1 MGSVSYSQYPP
12 YTSAGFISFLEI
24 RVNSDVVCQLCRNT
38 VPHEGIEKMNLT
50 GTQKPDLKMES
61 ARLHPWRYLFHC
73 ISRDNRAMWFEM
85 LLYTLLVPLSS
96 LAFAVAPKLVLDY
109 IQAQNWQGIVTV
121 IAIAAL
127 AASLGTWLQQFL
139 TGDYR
144 MRMNSVRYGMILDVG
159 RTGMN
164 MPFSNTETASTRED
178 ISLIMRTLGSPNAGP
193 GLIMLKMLTL
203 GASLI
208 GLFGFTGILSE
219 LNPGYVAVL
228 ILFLALQYALLNRKI
243 KYRQSFD
250 EEEGH
255 LVNMRV
261 YAENQLLDFS
271 RGKDIRIFRFAPLL
285 LDEARKQAGFHIDL
299 LKKIYRGELKWES
312 LDAVVALVRDL
323 ALYGVL
329 LLLLFQGRLE
339 IGQFI
344 LYTGSLTSFIFW
356 FERMAEDLSA
366 IGNQLKYLKAVD
378 RYVTLNRPRTDG
390 RKDLPENPVISF
402 RDLSFT
408 YPGAEKPVL
417 DHLNLELRPGQRI
430 ALVGENGAG
439 KTTLIKLL
447 TGLYQATNGSITLN
461 DANLSDFDSALW
473 QARFSCVFQ
482 DSALFAMTVAEN
494 VAMSLTPDRERV
506 AGALKKAGLWDD
518 ISKLPNGMDTELLR
532 FVNDGGVDLSGGQR
546 QRLFLARALYQ
557 DRPLLILDE
566 PTAALDPLAEFD
578 LYTRFNELTAA
589 RTTVFISHRLSSTR
603 FCDLIYFLENGSI
616 REVGSH
622 QDLMALGGRYAA
634 LFELQA
640 RNYRANGD
648 AEANLTEE
656 PEGEIHG

>member
-1 MGSVSYSQYPP
+1 M
-12 YTSAGFISFLEI
+12 AE
-24 RVNSDVVCQLCRNT
+24 
-38 VPHEGIEKMNLT
+38 
-50 GTQKPDLKMES
+50 TQKSVLK
-61 ARLHPWRYLFHC
+61 AKTVRQHPWLYLFHC
-73 ISRDNRAMWFEM
+73 ISRDNRAMWLEM

-109 IQAQNWQGIVTV
+109 IQAQNRPGIVMV
-121 IAIAAL
+121 IVIAAL

-159 RTGMN
+159 RTGMD
-164 MPFSNTETASTRED
+164 MPFANTETASVKED
-178 ISLIMRTLGSPNAGP
+178 IALIMRTLGNPNAGP

-203 GASLI
+203 GASVF

-228 ILFLALQYALLNRKI
+228 ILFLSLQYALLNRKI

-250 EEEGH
+250 EEESH
-255 LVNMRV
+255 LENMRL
-261 YAENQLLDFS
+261 YAESQLLDFS
-271 RGKDIRIFRFAPLL
+271 RGKDVRIFRFAPLL
-285 LDEARKQAGFHIDL
+285 LDEAKKQAGLHIDL
-299 LKKIYRGELKWES
+299 MKKIFRGELKWES
-312 LDAVVALVRDL
+312 LDAVVALLRDL
-323 ALYGVL
+323 SLYGVL
-329 LLLLFQGRLE
+329 LLLLFQGKLE

-344 LYTGSLTSFIFW
+344 LYTGSLSAFIFW

-366 IGNQLKYLKAVD
+366 IGNQFKYLKAVD
-378 RYVTLNRPRTDG
+378 RYVTTNRPRTDG
-390 RKDLPENPVISF
+390 RQDLPANPVLSF
-402 RDLSFT
+402 QDLSFA
-408 YPGAEKPVL
+408 YPNAERPVL
-417 DHLNLELRPGQRI
+417 DRLNLELCPGQRI

-447 TGLYQATNGSITLN
+447 TGLYRATGGSIRLDSVDISAFN
-461 DANLSDFDSALW
+461 SALW
-473 QARFSCVFQ
+473 QAQFSCVFQ

-494 VAMSLTPDRERV
+494 VAMSLSPDRERV
-506 AGALKKAGLWDD
+506 VAALKKAGLWED
-518 ISKLPNGMDTELLR
+518 ISNLPNGMDTELLR
-532 FVNDGGVDLSGGQR
+532 IVDDSGVDLSGGQR

-557 DRPLLILDE
+557 DRPMLILDE

-589 RTTVFISHRLSSTR
+589 KTTIFISHRLSSTR
-603 FCDLIYFLENGSI
+603 FCDRICFLENGRI
-616 REVGSH
+616 REMGSH
-622 QDLMALGGRYAA
+622 AELIALGGRYAT

-648 AEANLTEE
+648 PDAYLDEQQ
-656 PEGEIHG
+656 EGENRG